1 MAVNVCD
8 SAQEKAASVEHLG
21 QPGELVCQQPF
32 PSQPVA
38 FYGRDGHKRYQAAY
52 FERFGDSVWCQGDYM
67 QVLKKTGGI
76 LILGRS

>member
-52 FERFGDSVWCQGDYM
+52 FERLEILFGAKATICRY
-67 QVLKKTGGI
+67 
-76 LILGRS
+76 